1 MTGHYKEET
10 PHGLALV
17 SNPPSFA
24 PLASS
29 SIAKSLTMTGHMRAG
44 HLKEWT
50 HHATSLGLDT
60 SCFLALLGKHASLAC
75 WLARASSRLHLRPA
89 NLGRGHLMVPSLDEQ
104 ASLALLLGKM
114 GHPWLTTT

>member
-17 SNPPSFA
+17 SNHPSFA

-29 SIAKSLTMTGHMRAG
+29 SIAKSLTMTGHIRSKLNAPPKAG

-50 HHATSLGLDT
+50 HHATSLG
-60 SCFLALLGKHASLAC
+60 
-75 WLARASSRLHLRPA
+75 
-89 NLGRGHLMVPSLDEQ
+89 EQ
-104 ASLALLLGKM
+104 ASLALLTWLFGTSLA
-114 GHPWLTTT
+114 GHHIGSHEQMIFF